1 MTLTAPEAQTQ
12 MLGCGAAMK
21 MLAQMFADKTL
32 AGSWLFCGPKG
43 VGKATLAYRLARY
56 VLANSAGG
64 GESLFGAPAISDTLQ
79 TNSDD
84 YAFKAVAART
94 HPDLAVLERALT
106 EKELKDRQAILDA
119 GKPLDAEAEK
129 FRKRN
134 NEIRV
139 EDVRKVDDFLHR
151 TSASGGWRVL
161 IVDSADDMNAN
172 AANAF
177 LKSLEEPAPDTLM
190 ILIAHHPAS
199 LLPTIRSRCRK
210 ITLQPLN
217 DADMQTLA
225 AQYLPDAEAHERDA
239 LCTLAQGSIGDAI
252 FLAQNGG
259 AALYENL
266 LTLFRSF
273 PDFDIPA
280 LYAFAEKSLKEKD
293 AADVMRK
300 FWSLLLNKALLT
312 KFGRASA
319 SGVFEPE
326 ADVLARLA
334 ALPAEFLL
342 DEVPAAQSLLADADL
357 DAKQV
362 FVNMCLRLQRG
373 GA

>member
-1 MTLTAPEAQTQ
+1 
-12 MLGCGAAMK
+12 MK

-56 VLANSAGG
+56 VLANSSG
-64 GESLFGAPAISDTLQ
+64 GENSLFGAPAVSDTLE
-79 TNSDD
+79 TPVDS
-84 YAFKAVAART
+84 YAFKAVSART

-106 EKELKDRQAILDA
+106 EKELKDRQAVLDA
-119 GKPLDAEAEK
+119 GKPLDAEVEK
-129 FRKRN
+129 SRKRN

-139 EDVRKVDDFLHR
+139 EDVRKIDDFLHR

-217 DADMQTLA
+217 DADMRTLT
-225 AQYLPDAEAHERDA
+225 AQYLPDASAHEREA
-239 LCTLAQGSIGDAI
+239 LCSLAQGSIGDAI

-266 LTLFRSF
+266 LSLFRTF
-273 PDFDIPA
+273 PAFDVPA

-293 AADVMRK
+293 AADLIRQ
-300 FWSLLLNKALLT
+300 FWSLLLNKALRV
-312 KFGRASA
+312 KVGKAA
-319 SGVFEPE
+319 ADAVFQTE

-334 ALPAEFLL
+334 ALPTEFLL
-342 DEVPAAQSLLADADL
+342 DEAAAAQNMFADADL
-357 DAKQV
+357 DTKQV

-373 GA
+373 SV